1 MSEYKLETTSRFK
14 EFKTLVREFPWDF
27 MGFLFLAL
35 LIPRIYS
42 LTNTFWVGHID
53 YSSLAIAEQYEFMG
67 ILIEIVNE
75 TIPFGVLALVSQ
87 NYKNR
92 NAVVKQLVAG
102 LILQLVLSTVL
113 AVVILTNM
121 ASFVNLIGTAPE
133 LVDQTVSY
141 LSLRALALPFASIG
155 LLLLVGLKAM
165 DRAKLA
171 LGIVA
176 LNVAMNMVL
185 DLMLVSPYPFSLQLG
200 LTGVA
205 QGYLISNVFYC
216 IIALVAAV
224 MTLKVRRVE
233 FGIDPLISESRPLFK
248 VGGWT
253 GIDSFVRNFFYFFV
267 LQVLNF
273 MGPDQYAGFQLFQ
286 RLMWTALIPVIA
298 IAEGTAIRVGH
309 YLKEENAEH
318 KIPRLLQT
326 SAFLGFLIITGF
338 GVIGIFAID
347 AMGFF
352 FTSNP
357 TVVQYSSIMFRWQ
370 ILPYI
375 MFAVAMNLRG
385 LFFGTGKTY
394 YILIVSLILN
404 LGIILPFFFMMS
416 NGILPQVYES
426 VMLMFVFV
434 DLVDIIVAIVLVK
447 ALLRRLF
454 NRSIVTAQNEPKEK
468 DYIGN
473 ILKNK

>member
-1 MSEYKLETTSRFK
+1 MKAMIREY
-14 EFKTLVREFPWDF
+14 PWDF

-75 TIPFGVLALVSQ
+75 TIPFGILALVSQ
-87 NYKNR
+87 NYKDR
-92 NAVVKQLVAG
+92 NAVVKQLAAG

-176 LNVAMNMVL
+176 LNVAMNMAL
-185 DLMLVSPYPFSLQLG
+185 DLLLVSPYTFSLKLG

-205 QGYLISNVFYC
+205 QGYLIANVFYC
-216 IIALVAAV
+216 IIALLAV
-224 MTLKVRRVE
+224 VKTLQVRRVE
-233 FGIDPLISESRPLFK
+233 FGIDPLISESRPLFR

-298 IAEGTAIRVGH
+298 IAEGTAIRVGNH
-309 YLKEENAEH
+309 LKEEDAQS

-326 SAFLGFLIITGF
+326 SALLGFLIITGF

-357 TVVQYSSIMFRWQ
+357 TVVRYSSIMFWWQ

-426 VMLMFVFV
+426 VMLMFVIV
-434 DLVDIIVAIVLVK
+434 DLVDIIVAIVLVR

-454 NRSIVTAQNEPKEK
+454 NRSIVTTQNESIE
-468 DYIGN
+468 
-473 ILKNK
+473 

>member
-1 MSEYKLETTSRFK
+1 
-14 EFKTLVREFPWDF
+14 
-27 MGFLFLAL
+27 
-35 LIPRIYS
+35 
-42 LTNTFWVGHID
+42 
-53 YSSLAIAEQYEFMG
+53 
-67 ILIEIVNE
+67 
-75 TIPFGVLALVSQ
+75 GVLALVSQ
-87 NYKNR
+87 NYKDR

-102 LILQLVLSTVL
+102 LVLQLVLSTAL

-121 ASFVNLIGTAPE
+121 NSFVDLIGTAPE
-133 LVDQTVSY
+133 LVEQTVSY
-141 LSLRALALPFASIG
+141 LSLRAIALPFASIG
-155 LLLLVGLKAM
+155 LLLLVGLKSM

-176 LNVAMNMVL
+176 LNVALNMFL
-185 DLMLVSPYPFSLQLG
+185 DVMLVSPYPFSLQLG

-216 IIALVAAV
+216 IIALLAAV
-224 MTLKVRRVE
+224 FTLKVRRTE
-233 FGIDPLISESRPLFK
+233 FGIDPLISESKPLFK

-267 LQVLNF
+267 LQILNF
-273 MGPDQYAGFQLFQ
+273 MGPNQYAGFQLFQ
-286 RLMWTALIPVIA
+286 RLMWTALIPVIS
-298 IAEGTAIRVGH
+298 IAEGTAIRVGN
-309 YLKEENAEH
+309 YLKTEDAQS

-338 GVIGIFAID
+338 GVISIFTID
-347 AMGFF
+347 AMGYF

-357 TVVQYSSIMFRWQ
+357 VVVQYSTIMFWWQ

-394 YILIVSLILN
+394 YILIISLVLN
-404 LGIILPFFFMMS
+404 LAIILPFFVMMS
-416 NGILPQVYES
+416 NAILPQIYES

-434 DLVDIIVAIVLVK
+434 DLVDIIITFILVRY
-447 ALLRRLF
+447 LLRRLF
-454 NRSIVTAQNEPKEK
+454 INET
-468 DYIGN
+468 
-473 ILKNK
+473 

>member
-1 MSEYKLETTSRFK
+1 LSESKLEPSSRFE
-14 EFKTLVREFPWDF
+14 EFKTLLREYPWDF

-35 LIPRIYS
+35 LVPRIYS

-75 TIPFGVLALVSQ
+75 TIPFGVLALISQ
-87 NYKNR
+87 NYRDR

-102 LILQLVLSTVL
+102 LLLQLILSILL
-113 AVVILTNM
+113 AVVILVNM
-121 ASFVNLIGTAPE
+121 TSFVNLIGTTPE

-141 LSLRALALPFASIG
+141 LSLRALALPFASLG
-155 LLLLVGLKAM
+155 LLLLVGLKSM

-176 LNVAMNMVL
+176 LNVVMNMTL
-185 DLMLVSPYPFSLQLG
+185 DILLVSPYPFSLQLG

-216 IIALVAAV
+216 SIALIAAV
-224 MTLKVRRVE
+224 KTLQVRRVE
-233 FGIDPLISESRPLFK
+233 FGIDPLISESRPLFR

-298 IAEGTAIRVGH
+298 IAEGTAIRVGN
-309 YLKEENAEH
+309 YLKEEKASR

-338 GVIGIFAID
+338 GVLGVFAID

-357 TVVQYSSIMFRWQ
+357 NVVQYSSIMFWWQ

-394 YILIVSLILN
+394 YILIISLILN
-404 LGIILPFFFMMS
+404 LAIILPFFLMMS
-416 NGILPQVYES
+416 NAILPQAFES

-434 DLVDIIVAIVLVK
+434 DVVDLILAYVLVRN
-447 ALLRRLF
+447 LLRRLF
-454 NRSIVTAQNEPKEK
+454 DSET
-468 DYIGN
+468 
-473 ILKNK
+473 

>member
-1 MSEYKLETTSRFK
+1 MSESKLEPQSRFD
-14 EFKTLVREFPWDF
+14 EFKTLLHEYPWDF
-27 MGFLFLAL
+27 MVFLILAL
-35 LIPRIYS
+35 AIPRIYS
-42 LTNTFWVGHID
+42 LANTYWVGHID

-87 NYKNR
+87 NYKDR

-102 LILQLVLSTVL
+102 LILQLILSTAL
-113 AVVILTNM
+113 AIIILTNM
-121 ASFVNLIGTAPE
+121 SSFVNLIGTAPE
-133 LVDQTVSY
+133 LVEQTISY
-141 LSLRALALPFASIG
+141 LSLRAIALPFASMS
-155 LLLLVGLKAM
+155 LLLLVGLKSM

-171 LGIVA
+171 LGIVT
-176 LNVAMNMVL
+176 LNVVMNMVL
-185 DLMLVSPYPFSLQLG
+185 DLVLVSPYPFSLQLG

-216 IIALVAAV
+216 GIALIAAV
-224 MTLKVRRVE
+224 VTLKVRRTE
-233 FGIDPLISESRPLFK
+233 FGIDPLISESKPLFK

-298 IAEGTAIRVGH
+298 IADGTAIRVGN
-309 YLKEENAEH
+309 YLKEDGAQS
-318 KIPRLLQT
+318 KIPRLLLT
-326 SAFLGFLIITGF
+326 SAFLGFIIITGF
-338 GVIGIFAID
+338 GVLGAFAID

-357 TVVQYSSIMFRWQ
+357 VIVQYSSIMFWWQ

-394 YILIVSLILN
+394 YILIISLVLN
-404 LGIILPFFFMMS
+404 LAIILPFFLMMS
-416 NGILPQVYES
+416 NAILPQVYES

-434 DLVDIIVAIVLVK
+434 DFVDIIITFVLVRNLMK
-447 ALLRRLF
+447 RLF
-454 NRSIVTAQNEPKEK
+454 HTKMVI
-468 DYIGN
+468 
-473 ILKNK
+473 

>member
-1 MSEYKLETTSRFK
+1 
-14 EFKTLVREFPWDF
+14 
-27 MGFLFLAL
+27 MG
-35 LIPRIYS
+35 
-42 LTNTFWVGHID
+42 
-53 YSSLAIAEQYEFMG
+53 
-67 ILIEIVNE
+67 
-75 TIPFGVLALVSQ
+75 
-87 NYKNR
+87 
-92 NAVVKQLVAG
+92 
-102 LILQLVLSTVL
+102 
-113 AVVILTNM
+113 
-121 ASFVNLIGTAPE
+121 SFVNLIGTAPE
-133 LVDQTVSY
+133 LVEQTVSY

-155 LLLLVGLKAM
+155 LLLLVGLKSM

-205 QGYLISNVFYC
+205 QGYLIANVFYC
-216 IIALVAAV
+216 VIALLAAV
-224 MTLKVRRVE
+224 TTLKVRRTE
-233 FGIDPLISESRPLFK
+233 FGIDPLISESRPLFR

-298 IAEGTAIRVGH
+298 IADGTAIRVGN
-309 YLKEENAEH
+309 YLKEEGAH
-318 KIPRLLQT
+318 RKISQLLQT
-326 SAFLGFLIITGF
+326 SALLGFLIITGF
-338 GVIGIFAID
+338 GIVSIFAID

-352 FTSNP
+352 FTSNA
-357 TVVQYSSIMFRWQ
+357 TVVQYSSIMFWWQ

-404 LGIILPFFFMMS
+404 LGIILPFFLMMN
-416 NGILPQVYES
+416 NGILPQIYES

-434 DLVDIIVAIVLVK
+434 DFVDIIMAFILVK

-454 NRSIVTAQNEPKEK
+454 NRSNDVT
-468 DYIGN
+468 
-473 ILKNK
+473 

>member
-1 MSEYKLETTSRFK
+1 MIHEY
-14 EFKTLVREFPWDF
+14 PWDF

-75 TIPFGVLALVSQ
+75 TIPYGVLALVSQ
-87 NYKNR
+87 NYKDR

-102 LILQLVLSTVL
+102 LLLQLVLSSIL
-113 AVVILTNM
+113 AIIILTNIS
-121 ASFVNLIGTAPE
+121 SFVNLIGTAPE
-133 LVDQTVSY
+133 LVAQTESY
-141 LSLRALALPFASIG
+141 LSLRAIALPFASMS
-155 LLLLVGLKAM
+155 LLLLVGLKSM
-165 DRAKLA
+165 DHAKLA

-176 LNVAMNMVL
+176 LNVSMNMFL
-185 DLMLVSPYPFSLQLG
+185 DLILVSPYPFSLQLG

-216 IIALVAAV
+216 IIVLFFAAR
-224 MTLKVRRVE
+224 TLHVRRVE
-233 FGIDPLISESRPLFK
+233 FRIDPLISESRPLFR

-267 LQVLNF
+267 LQVLNY

-286 RLMWTALIPVIA
+286 RLMWTALIPIIS
-298 IAEGTAIRVGH
+298 IAEGTAIRVGN
-309 YLKEENAEH
+309 YLKEEGAPR
-318 KIPRLLQT
+318 KIPRLLET
-326 SAFLGFLIITGF
+326 SALLGFLIITGF
-338 GVIGIFAID
+338 GVLGIFAID

-357 TVVQYSSIMFRWQ
+357 SVVQYSSIMFWWQ

-394 YILIVSLILN
+394 YILIISLILN
-404 LGIILPFFFMMS
+404 LAIILPFFLMMS
-416 NGILPQVYES
+416 NAILLQVYES

-434 DLVDIIVAIVLVK
+434 DFVDIIITYILVK
-447 ALLRRLF
+447 KLLLRLF
-454 NRSIVTAQNEPKEK
+454 KANSEV
-468 DYIGN
+468 
-473 ILKNK
+473 

>member
-1 MSEYKLETTSRFK
+1 MTETEVELLSRFD
-14 EFKTLVREFPWDF
+14 EFKRVLREYPWDF

-35 LIPRIYS
+35 LVPRIYS

-87 NYKNR
+87 NYRDR
-92 NAVVKQLVAG
+92 NTVVKQLVAG
-102 LILQLVLSTVL
+102 LLVQLILSTLL
-113 AVVILTNM
+113 AVIILSNM
-121 ASFVNLIGTAPE
+121 ASFVNLIGTTPE
-133 LVDQTVSY
+133 LVDQTISY
-141 LSLRALALPFASIG
+141 LSLRAIALPFASIG
-155 LLLLVGLKAM
+155 LLLLVGLKSM

-176 LNVAMNMVL
+176 LNVAMNMTL
-185 DLMLVSPYPFSLQLG
+185 DILLVSPYPFSLQLG

-205 QGYLISNVFYC
+205 QGYLIANVFYC
-216 IIALVAAV
+216 VIALVAAV
-224 MTLKVRRVE
+224 KTLQVRRVE
-233 FGIDPLISESRPLFK
+233 FGIDPLISEARPLFK

-298 IAEGTAIRVGH
+298 IAEGTAIRVGN
-309 YLKEENAEH
+309 YLKEENAPR
-318 KIPRLLQT
+318 KIPQLLQT

-338 GVIGIFAID
+338 GVIGVFAID

-357 TVVQYSSIMFRWQ
+357 NVVQYSSIMFWWQ

-385 LFFGTGKTY
+385 VFFGTGKTY
-394 YILIVSLILN
+394 YILVISLILN
-404 LGIILPFFFMMS
+404 LAIILPFFLMMS
-416 NGILPQVYES
+416 NSILPQAYES
-426 VMLMFVFV
+426 VMLMFVLV
-434 DLVDIIVAIVLVK
+434 DFVDIILAFILVK
-447 ALLRRLF
+447 DVLRRFFIDNHAQF
-454 NRSIVTAQNEPKEK
+454 NVR
-468 DYIGN
+468 GN
-473 ILKNK
+473 